1 MVCYQTLREAAMR
14 RLRLKLPPLT
24 DEEVRELLGT
34 STHEETHAAIDRL
47 SDEDLFNM
55 VMEAIRRKKSKKVE
69 KEVVAYA

>member
-1 MVCYQTLREAAMR
+1 MK

-34 STHEETHAAIDRL
+34 KSHEETHATIDRL
-47 SDEDLFNM
+47 SDEELFNI
-55 VMEAIRRKKSKKVE
+55 VLEAIRRKKSKKVE